1 MERKTT
7 ENLTRASEIYETI
20 PKGLIFIPSEPQKE
34 KRKNVVQNT
43 IFEKVVAENFLD
55 LVKGINIQILEA
67 W

>member
-7 ENLTRASEIYETI
+7 ENLTRGSEIYKTI
-20 PKGLIFIPSEPQKE
+20 PKGLIFIPSESQKE
-34 KRKNVVQNT
+34 KTKNAVQNT

-55 LVKGINIQILEA
+55 LVKGINLQVLEA